1 MSLVPRNAGEASADL
16 DLTEII
22 AVLSRTPGVLRAWLG
37 GLPDAWLDANEGPE
51 TFSARDVVGHLIE
64 GERTDW
70 VPRLRMIL
78 EDGETR
84 TFEPFDR
91 FAFRD
96 TIAGRTIESLC
107 DEFDQRRRDNLAWL
121 RGRSLTTKDFAR
133 RGRHPAFGVVTLG
146 ELLSTWT
153 VHDLNHLGQ
162 IARVMS
168 KRYATA
174 VGHWRE
180 YLGILSR

>member
-1 MSLVPRNAGEASADL
+1 MPRNAGEISADL

-51 TFSARDVVGHLIE
+51 TFSARDVIGHLIE

-70 VPRLRMIL
+70 VPRIRMIL
-78 EDGETR
+78 EDGEAR
-84 TFEPFDR
+84 IFEPFDR

-96 TIAGRTIESLC
+96 TIGGRSVESLC
-107 DEFDQRRRDNLAWL
+107 EEFDQRRRDNLTWL
-121 RGRSLTTKDFAR
+121 RGLSLTPDDMSR
-133 RGRHPAFGVVTLG
+133 RGRHPAFGAVTLG
-146 ELLSTWT
+146 ELLATWT
-153 VHDLNHLGQ
+153 VHDLNHIGQ

-168 KRYATA
+168 KHYSTE
-174 VGHWRE
+174 VGPWRE
-180 YLGILSR
+180 YLGILNR